1 MLNELFNMNSS
12 DLFRQASIL
21 AEPMETLL
29 CSPIPITT
37 ECQMTPPCRHCW
49 WRSMSFF
56 SQDFWRRRTLDEVA
70 RRAGDLSSA
79 GIQRLLLPAGW
90 LGYELPEWF
99 YTYVQQVKKELAA
112 KKAEVEIF
120 ATCGPISWSSLSQ
133 LKEAGLDGYWCGIEV
148 PNPELFRQVRPGD
161 SLKARFQT
169 LEDAGAA
176 GLKIWSSF
184 LFGIGESEKD
194 LVWGLKKM
202 KALSLDSFSLTPF
215 EQYPYVEMEQRPAA
229 NLYDWARTAAIA
241 RIYIQDVNCFTS
253 PSFASWGL
261 RAGINSFLPVFPAL
275 GQVEQINNMRSYFNE
290 GIHQHI

>member
-1 MLNELFNMNSS
+1 MLSELFNANSS
-12 DLFRQASIL
+12 DLFRQAATL
-21 AEPMETLL
+21 AGSMKTLL

-37 ECQMTPPCRHCW
+37 ECKITPPCRHCW

-56 SQDFWRRRTLDEVA
+56 NGDFWRRQTIDEVS
-70 RRAGDLSSA
+70 RRAGDLSAA
-79 GIQRLLLPAGW
+79 GIQRILLPSGW

-99 YTYVQQVKKELAA
+99 YAYVQQVKKELAA
-112 KKAEVEIF
+112 AKAEIEIF
-120 ATCGPISWSSLSQ
+120 ATCGPISWNSLSQ

-148 PNPELFRQVRPGD
+148 PNAELFCQVRPGD
-161 SLKARFQT
+161 NLKARFKT

-184 LFGIGESEKD
+184 LFGVGESEKD

-229 NLYDWARTAAIA
+229 NLYDWARAAAIA

-253 PSFASWGL
+253 PPFASWGL